1 MQNDVRPNGSAGP
14 SVSSRITHGWLPLL
28 QVGEDLVGN
37 SPPLFESWL
46 VLEYCDQGTL
56 QYALDRGK
64 FDEGFI
70 KSGKRNKLPHIYAV
84 K

>member
-1 MQNDVRPNGSAGP
+1 M
-14 SVSSRITHGWLPLL
+14 SSRFTHGQLPLL
-28 QVGEDLVGN
+28 QVGDSLGGN

-70 KSGKRNKLPHIYAV
+70 KCGKRNKRPHIHAV